1 MRDSSIQPVA
11 SQTPPAAPSTQESP
25 LGSMFQQLR
34 VRGSISPVSMMGAS
48 FTSALEAVWSHRTR
62 SLLTTLGIFIGVAA
76 VIGVLTL
83 TQGVGAY
90 FTNIVAGLGANTI
103 IVEPGTFNNRGARNR
118 QTPRTLTVQDAQS
131 LAKVSH
137 VTAIS
142 PFIESRA
149 QVVYS
154 NQNWRT
160 TIEGVST
167 DFETIGGYELAQ
179 GIWFTAA
186 DDAGSKAVAVIG
198 DTIAQNL
205 FAASNTDP
213 IGQTIRVGTGSFRV
227 IGVLAPKGGL
237 GQDDVI
243 FLPFNTA
250 RQRLNNTTSI
260 AAIELTVDSSDHVD
274 LVQQVITIILEQN
287 HHIAKGT
294 PDDFSTITSAQLL
307 QQVQQATQAFSLLL
321 VGIAAIS
328 LTVGGIGI
336 MNIMLV
342 SVTERTREIGIRMSV
357 GARRRDIRNQ
367 FLIEAVVLCFVGGGI
382 GLLVGLLAGL
392 GLTSSFGLP
401 FVVTPTTFLL
411 PFTVCAVVGIV
422 FGLYPAL
429 RASRLD
435 PIVALRRAK

>member
-1 MRDSSIQPVA
+1 
-11 SQTPPAAPSTQESP
+11 
-25 LGSMFQQLR
+25 
-34 VRGSISPVSMMGAS
+34 
-48 FTSALEAVWSHRTR
+48 
-62 SLLTTLGIFIGVAA
+62 
-76 VIGVLTL
+76 
-83 TQGVGAY
+83 
-90 FTNIVAGLGANTI
+90 
-103 IVEPGTFNNRGARNR
+103 
-118 QTPRTLTVQDAQS
+118 
-131 LAKVSH
+131 VSH
-137 VTAIS
+137 VTAIT
-142 PFIESRA
+142 PWIESRA

-160 TIEGVST
+160 TVEGVT
-167 DFETIGGYELAQ
+167 TNYETIGGYDVAQ

-186 DDAGSKAVAVIG
+186 DDAGGKAVAVIG
-198 DTIAQNL
+198 DTVAQNL
-205 FAASNTDP
+205 FGASNTDP
-213 IGQTIRVGTGSFRV
+213 IGKVIRVGIQPYRV
-227 IGVLAPKGGL
+227 IGVLAPKGGF

-250 RQRLNNTTSI
+250 RQRLSNTNAISG
-260 AAIELTVDSSDHVD
+260 IELTVDSSDHVD
-274 LVQQVITIILEQN
+274 EVQQVITIILEQN

-307 QQVQQATQAFSLLL
+307 QQVQQATQALTLLL

-367 FLIEAVVLCFVGGGI
+367 FLIEAVLLCFVGGGI
-382 GLLVGLLAGL
+382 GLLVGLIAGL
-392 GLTSSFGLP
+392 GLTSTFQLP
-401 FVVTPTTFLL
+401 FVVTVTTFVL
-411 PFTVCAVVGIV
+411 PFTVCAVIGIV

-429 RASRLD
+429 RAARLD